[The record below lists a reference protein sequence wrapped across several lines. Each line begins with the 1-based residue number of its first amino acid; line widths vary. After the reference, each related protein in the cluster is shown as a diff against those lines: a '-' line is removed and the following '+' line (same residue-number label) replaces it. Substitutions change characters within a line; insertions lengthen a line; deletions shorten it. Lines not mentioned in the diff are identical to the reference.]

1 MGWLSRVAERSRAML
16 DKMSFVHPLITI
28 VGSPHLLDKN
38 GCVLAYLGMYRC
50 HTFQEHLVIIGDT

>member
-1 MGWLSRVAERSRAML
+1 ML